1 MSLIFRT
8 ATTGA
13 WLLAAAALAASGFA
27 PREASAQA
35 AVALSRTAPRVLS
48 DITDTLKGDDGTPVT
63 LRTVLT
69 YDPAQGEY
77 VYTTSEADGRVRSR
91 DVRGLAPF
99 GPTAEEDA
107 AAQALIALDADV
119 APLMSRA
126 RHPVRVQGGFS
137 LTREAGHACGPG
149 SRCVQY
155 EVVELVPG
163 EPFGRRLRY
172 VVVDL
177 RAVRVLA
184 ADFDPA
190 VEGNLADPAATAPS
204 RTP

>member
-1 MSLIFRT
+1 MSWISRT
-8 ATTGA
+8 TTAGA
-13 WLLAAAALAASGFA
+13 WLLTAAALAAGTLA
-27 PREASAQA
+27 PRNASAQA
-35 AVALSRTAPRVLS
+35 AVTLSRTAPRVLS
-48 DITDTLKGDDGTPVT
+48 DITDTVKDDDGAQVT

-69 YDPAQGEY
+69 YAPVSGEY
-77 VYTTSEADGRVRSR
+77 VYTVSEADGRVRSR

-99 GPTAEEDA
+99 GPTAEEEA
-107 AAQALIALDADV
+107 TAQALVALHPDLAL
-119 APLMSRA
+119 AMSRA

-137 LTREAGHACGPG
+137 LAREAGHACGPG

-190 VEGNLADPAATAPS
+190 AEGNLAHPAATAPS
-204 RTP
+204 RAQ